1 MLQPQRDQ
9 HVPQR
14 DQHVPQRDQHV
25 PRLVAGPQ
33 AGVAWLAPWEA
44 AEEEVGVHCG
54 HQRSPVLL
62 MLVAKHVW
70 YLHHH
75 DAALASRSE
84 AH

>member
-9 HVPQR
+9 HVPRR
-14 DQHVPQRDQHV
+14 DQHVPQRDPHV

-44 AEEEVGVHCG
+44 AEEVGVHCG

-70 YLHHH
+70 YLQHH
-75 DAALASRSE
+75 DAVLASRSE